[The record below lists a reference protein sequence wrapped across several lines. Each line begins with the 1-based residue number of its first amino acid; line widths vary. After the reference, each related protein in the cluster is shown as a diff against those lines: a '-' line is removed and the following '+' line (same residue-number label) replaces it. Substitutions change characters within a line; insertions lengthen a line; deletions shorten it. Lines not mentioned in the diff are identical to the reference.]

1 MLKGWM
7 HDIALAVQAKSGATP
22 AVFVWVAVLT
32 IALLTAFVFL
42 CVAAFMWLSLQ
53 FGGVVAGLI
62 MAGVF
67 VLIAAIAAIICSLA
81 RRHARERA
89 ILERAARAHA
99 PSWLLDPEDSR
110 YCIAGRPLGRLA
122 AHRTGCVVR
131 FHSGAMGPRIPRAR
145 RRQPAVLI
153 LFISAEMR
161 RRNAPGPRGRGGCRL
176 SSARRDHR
184 RKEKPVRRVS
194 KP

>member
-22 AVFVWVAVLT
+22 AVFVWIAVLA

-42 CVAAFMWLSLQ
+42 CVAAYMWLSLQ

-67 VLIAAIAAIICSLA
+67 ALIAAIAAIICSLA

-89 ILERAARAHA
+89 ILERAARGHA
-99 PSWLLDPEDSR
+99 PSWLLDPKILATALQVGRSVGWQR
-110 YCIAGRPLGRLA
+110 IVPVALFGFIAA
-122 AHRTGCVVR
+122 QWVR
-131 FHSGAMGPRIPRAR
+131 EYRAR
-145 RRQPAVLI
+145 EGDNQQ
-153 LFISAEMR
+153 S
-161 RRNAPGPRGRGGCRL
+161 
-176 SSARRDHR
+176 
-184 RKEKPVRRVS
+184 
-194 KP
+194 

>member
-22 AVFVWVAVLT
+22 AVFVWIAVLA

-67 VLIAAIAAIICSLA
+67 ASHRSDIGDHLLIGAASRQGARNPRTCRAGARVVMAARSRRFLLPHCRSAARSAGSASYRLRCSDFIAAQWV
-81 RRHARERA
+81 REYRAREGDNQQ
-89 ILERAARAHA
+89 
-99 PSWLLDPEDSR
+99 S
-110 YCIAGRPLGRLA
+110 
-122 AHRTGCVVR
+122 
-131 FHSGAMGPRIPRAR
+131 
-145 RRQPAVLI
+145 
-153 LFISAEMR
+153 
-161 RRNAPGPRGRGGCRL
+161 
-176 SSARRDHR
+176 
-184 RKEKPVRRVS
+184 
-194 KP
+194 